1 MQAERERGREGKKG
15 GDGILPR
22 DLTWEAAL
30 SGNTDELA
38 AAIPSIPHPCST
50 ILAKET
56 PCAMSKIQP
65 GNLCHKVVTVSAS
78 KGTFKVDLQ
87 YSSKG
92 EAGWTEVGNQAD
104 PKPAQVFI
112 FEAGRTRGGGLAVP
126 ALPCAGQQSQ
136 AHCCAEEQQAGQDRN
151 SDISIPTQ
159 AERQKALEAQAKSL
173 NSVLSK
179 IQQHS
184 LNWRQKGFC
193 RSL

>member
-1 MQAERERGREGKKG
+1 MTGRGDFCSAQVMRDKGPSGKQLSPKSTDYWQNFTLCRQREGGREKREGKKG

-22 DLTWEAAL
+22 DLTGEAAL

-38 AAIPSIPHPCST
+38 TAIPSIPHPCST

-92 EAGWTEVGNQAD
+92 EAGWTQVGNQAD

-112 FEAGRTRGGGLAVP
+112 F
-126 ALPCAGQQSQ
+126 
-136 AHCCAEEQQAGQDRN
+136 
-151 SDISIPTQ
+151 
-159 AERQKALEAQAKSL
+159 
-173 NSVLSK
+173 
-179 IQQHS
+179 
-184 LNWRQKGFC
+184 
-193 RSL
+193 